1 MKYMKLIDSD
11 GTKQKIY
18 VEDKDGDKVQTVF
31 ENDSVLKANQADRL
45 TDGFDITRMFRRVAR
60 INMDTVRL
68 LAIQRK
74 DADALAYMNYH
85 DEAARDRMIR
95 NYPHLFKACSGGV

>member
-1 MKYMKLIDSD
+1 
-11 GTKQKIY
+11 
-18 VEDKDGDKVQTVF
+18 
-31 ENDSVLKANQADRL
+31 
-45 TDGFDITRMFRRVAR
+45 MFRRVAR

>member
-1 MKYMKLIDSD
+1 MKIVDSD

-18 VEDKDGDKVQTVF
+18 VESKDGDKVQTVF
-31 ENDSVLKANQADRL
+31 ENDSVLAANKADRMA
-45 TDGFDITRMFRRVAR
+45 DGFDITRMFRRVAR
-60 INMDTVRL
+60 IDMNTVRL

-74 DADALAYMNYH
+74 DADAMAYLNYH